1 MDPLEETHGAEM
13 STIASRVASI
23 CALVD
28 VAADETMSARRVS
41 AISAMIHD
49 ITDET
54 TTSSKIKRKR
64 RRMGSARS
72 YEETRTL
79 RETEYD
85 LVSKARHR
93 VTGQNVVLR
102 AFQPDCGIS
111 VGVLLHEA
119 CIMAACRG
127 HPNIVALH
135 GMARAPGTRNYS
147 IVTEFVGPTLHDV
160 LHDRIARLGRPFTEA
175 EVCGIMR
182 QLLSGAAAM
191 HGHGII
197 HQDLTPKHIFVS
209 GTGDDDDTALTVK
222 IGHYGSAMSTAEP
235 DTYER
240 YRFAGT
246 WEYMAPETKVW
257 TDYSTRVDTWSLGC
271 VMAELLTGERLFEV
285 VKGLATNQLYK
296 IFDLLGVPGKK
307 AYREFKAPCT
317 DELVDLW
324 RREQQQRA
332 QHRSR
337 LREKIPEKT
346 LSKEGFEVLK
356 GLLTCIPSKRLDA
369 DAALRLPWFAHT
381 DHHALAP
388 VPAPARA
395 PVVAAEVSKSGGA
408 AASISAMRA
417 YSGQVAL
424 SFFQRALRSIRLA
437 PNEV

>member
-1 MDPLEETHGAEM
+1 MDPLLDETHGAEM

-28 VAADETMSARRVS
+28 VAPDETMSARRVA

-49 ITDET
+49 VTDET
-54 TTSSKIKRKR
+54 TTSSRIKRKR

-93 VTGQNVVLR
+93 ATGKTVVLR
-102 AFQPDCGIS
+102 GFQPGCGIS

-119 CIMAACRG
+119 CIMAACCG

-135 GMARAPGTRNYS
+135 GMARAPGTSDYS
-147 IVTEFVGPTLHDV
+147 IVTEFVGPTLERA

-175 EVCGIMR
+175 EVRGIMR
-182 QLLSGAAAM
+182 QLLSGAAVM

-197 HQDLTPKHIFVS
+197 HQDITPKHIFVN
-209 GTGDDDDTALTVK
+209 GTGDEDDTALTVK

-235 DTYER
+235 DAYDR

-257 TDYSTRVDTWSLGC
+257 TDYGTRVDTWSLGC

-317 DELVDLW
+317 DELVDMW

-369 DAALRLPWFAHT
+369 AAALQLPWFAQT
-381 DHHALAP
+381 EHHSS
-388 VPAPARA
+388 A

-408 AASISAMRA
+408 APGIWAMAA
-417 YSGQVAL
+417 YSWHVAL
-424 SFFQRALRSIRLA
+424 SFFECALRSR
-437 PNEV
+437 VQGSG

>member
-1 MDPLEETHGAEM
+1 MDPVDETHGAEM
-13 STIASRVASI
+13 STVASRVASI

-28 VAADETMSARRVS
+28 VAPDETMSARRVA

-49 ITDET
+49 VTDET
-54 TTSSKIKRKR
+54 TTSSRIKRKR

-93 VTGQNVVLR
+93 ATGQTVVLR
-102 AFQPDCGIS
+102 ALQPVCGIS

-135 GMARAPGTRNYS
+135 GMARAPGTSDYS
-147 IVTEFVGPTLHDV
+147 IVTEFVGPTLERA
-160 LHDRIARLGRPFTEA
+160 LHDRIGRLGRPFTEA
-175 EVCGIMR
+175 EVRGIMR

-191 HGHGII
+191 HSHGII
-197 HQDLTPKHIFVS
+197 HQDITPKHIFVS

-235 DTYER
+235 DAYDR

-257 TDYSTRVDTWSLGC
+257 TDYGTRVDTWSLGC

-307 AYREFKAPCT
+307 AYREFKAPST

-369 DAALRLPWFAHT
+369 AAALQLPWFAHT
-381 DHHALAP
+381 EHHSS
-388 VPAPARA
+388 V

-408 AASISAMRA
+408 AAGI
-417 YSGQVAL
+417 
-424 SFFQRALRSIRLA
+424 
-437 PNEV
+437 